1 MAHRRVLSLSVESLA
16 LLGAALPISAAAV
29 HAEHVSGELVG
40 VLTRPRAY
48 AAVVVGPAAGRAPR
62 EVRSVVCA
70 GRPRGLAEWFIGL
83 VEGNRVRLRSRSG
96 HAELVLHLRSD
107 AAQGRL
113 RAGSLPFRS
122 LQVRAGTGGAGL
134 YTLNL
139 TGTGRWQ
146 GTSQS
151 GVELR
156 GRTLAGGRAVGT
168 LRPPGGRA
176 RPYRLSL
183 VGAPPRAGRYLAIV
197 LPGQGIRAC
206 PSGIL
211 NGASAG
217 GSWMAHFLG

>member
-1 MAHRRVLSLSVESLA
+1 
-16 LLGAALPISAAAV
+16 
-29 HAEHVSGELVG
+29 VSGELVG
-40 VLTRPRAY
+40 VLTRPQAY
-48 AAVVVGPAAGRAPR
+48 AAAVVGPAAGSAPR
-62 EVRSVVCA
+62 EVRAVVCA

-83 VEGNRVRLRSRSG
+83 VHGNQVRLRSRSG
-96 HAELVLHLRSD
+96 RAELLLHLRPD
-107 AAQGRL
+107 GAQGRL
-113 RAGSLPFRS
+113 RAASPPSRS
-122 LQVRAGTGGAGL
+122 LQVRAATGGAGL

-139 TGTGRWQ
+139 TATGRWQ

-168 LRPPGGRA
+168 LRPPGGRTQ
-176 RPYRLSL
+176 PFRLSL
-183 VGAPPRAGRYLAIV
+183 LGAPPRAGRYLAIV

-217 GSWMAHFLG
+217 RAWMAHFLG